1 MRGGSRKTPGYE
13 SPRRVA
19 ASDIGV
25 NLLQAVPS
33 HLAAE
38 EPSDERVRRELDEF
52 ERVIERHQR
61 DVLRL
66 CYAICGQAD
75 QARDA
80 AQRTWLEA
88 WRARRQVRDPER
100 VRSWLATIAEREAR
114 REVGRNRRRSVRELP
129 PSTVDPGLLDRS
141 AAYRPAAADPDLAQ
155 ALAQL
160 EPEDRAIVT
169 LRYVL
174 GFDSFEIGR
183 MTGRSPSG
191 TRARLARILARLRTE
206 LGDD

>member
-1 MRGGSRKTPGYE
+1 
-13 SPRRVA
+13 V
-19 ASDIGV
+19 D
-25 NLLQAVPS
+25 LLRAVPTQ
-33 HLAAE
+33 LTAE
-38 EPSDERVRRELDEF
+38 EPSDDETVRRELDEF

-66 CYAICGQAD
+66 CYAICGD
-75 QARDA
+75 GERARDA

-100 VRSWLATIAEREAR
+100 IRSWLATIALREAR
-114 REVGRNRRRSVRELP
+114 REVGRSRRRSVRELP
-129 PSTVDPGLLDRS
+129 ASTVDPGVLDRTT
-141 AAYRPAAADPDLAQ
+141 AIQPPAADPDLAQ
-155 ALAQL
+155 ALAGL
-160 EPEDRAIVT
+160 DPDDRAIVT

-191 TRARLARILARLRTE
+191 TRARLARLLARLRDDLRE
-206 LGDD
+206 EDGDD